1 MPVHLEDGL
10 FRLCEDL
17 IAQDE
22 NFRSQALNRNFKN
35 IDSELFGEY
44 RLYRLKQT
52 VKYAYE
58 NSRFYKRLFNEK
70 GVRPGDIQ
78 RMADLAKLPF
88 TEPKDL
94 VGSSY
99 DFLCISQSQVEK
111 PVTFFSSGTTGI
123 QKRIFFSNRDIE
135 NIRLFLSVGMNTV
148 TDRDGIIQVLLPNAN
163 GRGIGTMLAMALNE
177 FGMQAYATDMM
188 LESAEQVRYTLEKKA
203 TVWFGDTG
211 TIYRITKEME
221 NKADLSSL
229 GLKILFLTMRHPS
242 PVMVKHLEETWD
254 CRVYTHY
261 GLTEMG
267 WGLAVDCE
275 QGDGF
280 HYNELG
286 VIAEVIDPHTGGLLP
301 DGAEGELVFTSLGR
315 TAMPLIRYRSHDFAT
330 LTNKR
335 CGCGHGLQTMGHV
348 LRRSEAVVKLAED
361 AEIYPTMFDDVL
373 YSFDVVV
380 EYNIFLDKKGKL
392 PVLVFDVEVL
402 QQYDGLAEEIVARVG
417 SMPVIRK
424 HMGQPRVKLLPPGAL
439 KPSCYEKK
447 LIKEAK

>member
-17 IAQDE
+17 IAHDE
-22 NFRSQALNRNFKN
+22 IFRSQAVHRNFKN
-35 IDSELFGEY
+35 IDSVLFGEY
-44 RLYRLKQT
+44 CLYRLKQT

-58 NSRFYKRLFNEK
+58 NSRFYKKLFDENK
-70 GVRPGDIQ
+70 IRPDDIQ
-78 RMADLAKLPF
+78 TMADLARLPF

-94 VGSSY
+94 VGNSY

-123 QKRIFFSNRDIE
+123 QKRIFFSNKDIE

-148 TDRDGIIQVLLPNAN
+148 TDKDGIIQVLLPNAN
-163 GRGIGTMLAMALNE
+163 GRGIGNMLAMALNE

-188 LESAEQVRYTLEKKA
+188 LDSAEQVQHTQDKKA
-203 TVWFGDTG
+203 TVWFGDMG

-221 NKADLSSL
+221 DKIDLSKL
-229 GLKILFLTMRHPS
+229 GVKILFLTMRHPS

-267 WGLAVDCE
+267 WGLAVDCG

-286 VIAEVIDPHTGGLLP
+286 VIAEVIDPQTGEVLP

-335 CGCGHGLQTMGHV
+335 CGCGRSLQTMGHV
-348 LRRSEAVVKLAED
+348 LRRSEAVVKLYED
-361 AEIYPTMFDDVL
+361 AEIYPTMFDDIL
-373 YSFDVVV
+373 YSFNQVV

-402 QQYDGLAEEIVARVG
+402 QQYDGLAEEIEARV
-417 SMPVIRK
+417 SAISAIRT
-424 HMGQPRVKLLPPGAL
+424 HMGYPRVQLLPSGAL

-447 LIKEAK
+447 LIREVK